1 MVGIFNIL
9 EREQM
14 KDNNAVAQLKELDIR
29 LGKGVGAIKE
39 RAKLQK
45 LIGSSKSSDNS
56 DSNKQKKDPSKDHN
70 LKGKQ
75 SKDQEKEGK

>member
-1 MVGIFNIL
+1 
-9 EREQM
+9 M

-45 LIGSSKSSDNS
+45 LIGGSNKSSDNS
-56 DSNKQKKDPSKDHN
+56 DSSKQKKDPSKGHN
-70 LKGKQ
+70 LKGK
-75 SKDQEKEGK
+75 KGKEDETN

>member
-1 MVGIFNIL
+1 
-9 EREQM
+9 M

-45 LIGSSKSSDNS
+45 LIGSSSKSSDNNDGS
-56 DSNKQKKDPSKDHN
+56 SKQKKDPSKDHN
-70 LKGKQ
+70 LKGK
-75 SKDQEKEGK
+75 KGKEDETN